1 MNLLIRK
8 VQTKI
13 LQFKSNRLKHDKD
26 FVPFSDIK
34 EAIIFFNSESQS
46 ESHII
51 KYYRILS
58 SYGINTKMLCYS
70 QDIDIAKMDMRII
83 YINDNDISFSGNFK
97 DNALDEHLNKQYDVL
112 FDLRNSNNVQ
122 SRYIQKIISSKFLVA
137 CSNDLEDIDL
147 LIDTKGEVED
157 FVDNSI
163 EFLVRIAKP

>member
-13 LQFKSNRLKHDKD
+13 LQFKSNILKHNKE

-34 EAIIFFNSESQS
+34 EAIIFFNSESLS

-58 SYGINTKMLCYS
+58 SYGINTKMICYS
-70 QDIDIAKMDMRII
+70 QCIDIAKIDMRVL
-83 YINDNDISFSGNFK
+83 YINDNDISLYGNFK
-97 DNALDEHLNKQYDVL
+97 DSTISENLNKQYDVL
-112 FDLRNSNNVQ
+112 FDLRNSSNVR
-122 SRYIQKIISSKFLVA
+122 SRYIQKIIRSKFLVA
-137 CSNDLEDIDL
+137 CSNDLDDIDI
-147 LIDTKGEVED
+147 LIDTKGELEK

-163 EFLVRIAKP
+163 EFLMKIAKP